1 MTVTNQTSTAAF
13 VARLRQRAVTL
24 TMDGASLRVA
34 APKGTISQ
42 TDAAEIGARKS
53 EILALL
59 ALETVGEAPIALADR
74 SQPLPLGYV
83 QQRMW
88 VHNQLE
94 SDTVLYNLPAAWEL
108 SGPLDDAALGR
119 ALSAFLARHEVMRIV
134 LSTSDGIP
142 QQTFAAPRATGLEVE
157 DLTHLAA
164 AGQERHLQ
172 TRLAALRDAP
182 IELERGEP
190 FRARLFR
197 LAAERH
203 VFFFMPHHV
212 VWDGWSFDIF
222 LRELGE
228 LYAAQTG
235 SRAPALTELP
245 LQYADYAQWHRDWLA
260 SGALETELTFWAA
273 QLKGEIAPLDLPADK
288 PRPRLF
294 SHRGDWEE
302 FTLSSSTMRRIGEI
316 ANQHR
321 ATSFM
326 VLMAA
331 WQAFLARIS
340 GQSDIIVG
348 IPIQARQRSDVGNL
362 VGCFVNTLCIRQQ
375 IDPGMAFT
383 SLLEDVRTASL
394 EAFEHQDVPFE
405 HLVERL
411 GLRRDPSRTPLFQA
425 MFSHQQ
431 VSRRVT
437 AFGGVTLAQVHV
449 NPAATPTDLM
459 LAIMEGSGESRGVL
473 HYSTD
478 IFTAPTIHQLRL
490 RFEHFLAAILEQPA
504 SRLGDLAIIT
514 PQERELVLHTWNQ
527 TARDFPLDAFGH
539 TAFMQRAAESP
550 AAIALVC
557 GAKSLTYRELDDQS
571 SQLAAHLAAL
581 GAGPGQIAGIH
592 LERSIDMVV
601 AILAVW
607 KCGAAT
613 LPLDPSFPGERIAY
627 MLEDSRAGFAI
638 STAKLANRRPK
649 TAARIVELDTQAGVI
664 AVQPTVA
671 MPALAAPDALAYV
684 LYTSGSTG
692 KPKGVEIAHRSLVN
706 FLTSMAREPGLQA
719 SDRLLAV
726 TTISFD
732 ISILELM
739 LPLSVGARA
748 VIAGSD
754 ETLDGYALS
763 DLIDEHA
770 ITVMQATPATWRLLI
785 EAEWTGSVNFKAL
798 CGGEALPPA
807 LADQLL
813 ERTGEL
819 WNMYGPT
826 ETTIWSACGQVASA
840 DHITI
845 GRPIAN
851 TGIYILDDQ
860 GQPLPPGL
868 AGELW
873 ISGEGVARG
882 YLGNPQLTAERF
894 ADDPF
899 SPAPGVRM
907 YRTGDWARFDESG
920 AIEFQRRRDNQV
932 KVRGFRIELGE
943 IETALAAHASVA
955 QAVVVVRPD
964 AMGEAKI
971 VAYTVLRPGMAA
983 TSSEQRT
990 WLRRTLPDYMLPHY
1004 FVDMA
1009 GLPLT
1014 GNNKVDRN
1022 ALPAP
1027 SGAGDEP
1034 RIVIEPRTAIEHT
1047 IAEVWRTLLGVKR
1060 IAVGDNFFEL
1070 GGDSLQAA
1078 QMAARVM
1085 KQSGHKIAPRA
1096 VIFETLE
1103 QLARAR

>member
-1 MTVTNQTSTAAF
+1 MTVTNQASTAAF
-13 VARLRQRAVTL
+13 VAHLRERGVTL
-24 TMDGASLRVA
+24 TADGIALKVA
-34 APKGTISQ
+34 APRGTI
-42 TDAAEIGARKS
+42 TPEDAAAIGARKS

-59 ALETVGEAPIALADR
+59 AAEQGGEAPIALADR
-74 SQPLPLGYV
+74 SKPMPLGFV

-94 SDTVLYNLPAAWEL
+94 SDTVLYNLPAAWAL
-108 SGPLDDAALGR
+108 NGPLDCAALGR
-119 ALSAFLARHEVMRIV
+119 ALSAFVARHEVMRIM

-142 QQTFAAPRATGLEVE
+142 HQTFAAPGTTTLEVE
-157 DLTHLAA
+157 DLSQIEATDREA
-164 AGQERHLQ
+164 RLQ
-172 TRLAALRDAP
+172 IRLAGLRDEP
-182 IELERGEP
+182 IDLERGVP

-197 LAAERH
+197 LTPDRH

-222 LRELGE
+222 LRELSERYGAE
-228 LYAAQTG
+228 TAGRIA
-235 SRAPALTELP
+235 ELP
-245 LQYADYAQWHRDWLA
+245 ELPVQYADYAQWHRDWLA
-260 SGALETELTFWAA
+260 SGALEKELSFWTA
-273 QLKGEIAPLDLPADK
+273 QLKGEIAPLDLPTDK

-294 SHRGDWEE
+294 SHKGDWEE
-302 FTLSSSTMRRIGEI
+302 FTVPAEAMRRISEI
-316 ANQHR
+316 ATKHR
-321 ATSFM
+321 ATPFM

-340 GQSDIIVG
+340 GQSDIVVG
-348 IPIQARQRSDVGNL
+348 IPIQARQRSDVSNL

-375 IDPGMAFT
+375 IDLGVAFT
-383 SLLEDVRTASL
+383 SLLDAVRTTSL
-394 EAFEHQDVPFE
+394 EAYEHQDVPFE
-405 HLVERL
+405 LLVERL
-411 GLRRDPSRTPLFQA
+411 GVRRDPCRTPLFQA

-431 VSRRVT
+431 VSRRAA
-437 AFGGVTLAQVHV
+437 AFGGVTLGQVHV

-459 LAIMEGSGESRGVL
+459 LAIMEGVSESRGVL

-478 IFTAPTIHQLRL
+478 IFTARTARQLRE

-504 SRLGDLAIIT
+504 SRLCDLPIIT
-514 PQERELVLHTWNQ
+514 PEEREQVAHTWNQ
-527 TARDFPLDAFGH
+527 TERTFAHDALGH
-539 TAFMQRAAESP
+539 TSFVQCAAETP
-550 AAIALVC
+550 DAIALIC
-557 GAKSLTYRELDDQS
+557 GTKQLTYRELDAQS
-571 SQLAAHLAAL
+571 SRLAAHLNSEGV
-581 GAGPGQIAGIH
+581 GAGQIVGIH
-592 LERSIDMVV
+592 LERSLDMVV
-601 AILAVW
+601 AILATW
-607 KCGAAT
+607 KCGAAY
-613 LPLDPSFPGERIAY
+613 LPLDPVFPAERLSY
-627 MLEDSRAGFAI
+627 MLEDSSAKFVI
-638 STAKLANRRPK
+638 STSKLASRRPSM
-649 TAARIVELDTQAGVI
+649 AVQVVELDAQAAAI
-664 AVQPTVA
+664 AAQTSTA
-671 MPALAAPDALAYV
+671 LPAPATSDALAYV

-692 KPKGVEIAHRSLVN
+692 KPKGVEITHRALVN
-706 FLTSMAREPGLQA
+706 FLTSMAREPGLQP

-739 LPLSVGARA
+739 LPLSMGARVA
-748 VIAGSD
+748 IANSD
-754 ETLDGYALS
+754 ETQDGYALG
-763 DLIDEHA
+763 DLIEQHG

-785 EAEWTGSVNFKAL
+785 ESEWAGSANFKAL
-798 CGGEALPPA
+798 CGGEALIPG

-826 ETTIWSACGQVASA
+826 ETTIWSTCAKIESA

-851 TGIYILDDQ
+851 TRIYILDDH
-860 GQPLPPGL
+860 GQPLPPAL

-873 ISGEGVARG
+873 IAGEGVARG

-899 SPAPGVRM
+899 APGPGARM
-907 YRTGDWARFDESG
+907 YRTGDWARYDETG
-920 AIEFQRRRDNQV
+920 EIAFQRRRDNQV

-955 QAVVVVRPD
+955 QTVVMVRPD
-964 AMGEAKI
+964 AIGEAKI
-971 VAYTVLRPGMAA
+971 VAYTVLKPGAAA
-983 TSSEQRT
+983 TSSELRA

-1004 FVDMA
+1004 FVDLPV
-1009 GLPLT
+1009 LPLT
-1014 GNNKVDRN
+1014 DNNKVDRK

-1027 SGAGDEP
+1027 SGAGDEK
-1034 RIVIEPRTAIEHT
+1034 RIVVEPRNDIERT
-1047 IAEVWRTLLGVKR
+1047 IAEVWRNLLGVKTV
-1060 IAVGDNFFEL
+1060 AVGDNFFDL

-1103 QLARAR
+1103 QLAQVR